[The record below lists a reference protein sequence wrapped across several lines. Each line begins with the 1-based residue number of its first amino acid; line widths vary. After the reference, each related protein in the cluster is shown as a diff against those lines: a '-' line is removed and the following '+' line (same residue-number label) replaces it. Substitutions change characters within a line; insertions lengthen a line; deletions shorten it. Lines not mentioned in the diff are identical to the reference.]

1 MDLVVICSLVF
12 TTIFTS
18 VLGVDLLRN
27 LKKNEMVLR
36 INKIA
41 GKEAKVKKDDKINKP
56 KRDILRQILARAGD
70 FSITRRLGAR
80 IDKKLEEAD
89 ILLSGGEFVVMVA
102 AITISV
108 EIGRASCRERV

>member
-27 LKKNEMVLR
+27 LKKNEMGLR

-41 GKEAKVKKDDKINKP
+41 GKEAKVKKDDKINKNW
-56 KRDILRQILARAGD
+56 KRRIFCLAAV
-70 FSITRRLGAR
+70 SLW
-80 IDKKLEEAD
+80 LWW
-89 ILLSGGEFVVMVA
+89 LL
-102 AITISV
+102 
-108 EIGRASCRERV
+108 